1 MTNSILQN
9 IVEAWT
15 AMSSWEI
22 VAVLLGFAYLALV
35 MRQNSLGWYAA
46 FGSTSIFIWLFWDA
60 SLPMESALNV
70 FYLLMAVY
78 GWWSWRGGK
87 EAKVLPIQ
95 RIAWQHHSI
104 IFVAIAVLTVGSGYW
119 LTHNTQAALPYLD
132 SFTTWGAVIT
142 TVLVARKVLE
152 NWLYWLVID
161 SAALYLYIQRDL
173 YLTAALMAVYLI
185 MIIFGWLQWQAD
197 YKAQQNEKPTP
208 ASA

>member
-1 MTNSILQN
+1 MIDSILQN
-9 IVEAWT
+9 ILEALV
-15 AMSSWEI
+15 AMNPWEV
-22 VAVLLGFAYLALV
+22 VAVLLGFAYLALI

-46 FGSTSIFIWLFWDA
+46 FVSTAIFIWLFWDA
-60 SLPMESALNV
+60 SLLMESALSV

-78 GWWSWRGGK
+78 GWWAWRGGK
-87 EAKVLPIQ
+87 EAKALPIQ
-95 RIAWQHHSI
+95 RLAWQHHCSI
-104 IFVAIAVLTVGSGYW
+104 FLAVTLLTLISGYW
-119 LTHNTQAALPYLD
+119 LTHNTHAALPYLD

-185 MIIFGWLQWQAD
+185 MIIFGWIQWQAD
-197 YKAQQNEKPTP
+197 YKAQQHEKLTP
-208 ASA
+208 ATA